1 MEQEKII
8 TMGGSITVNELAEN
22 LNLSVASLIQELFKN
37 GIVATINQKL
47 DYDTVSII
55 IDELGLKVKLE
66 QAEVVHDTKLSAHQ
80 ASDKARI
87 RPPVVAVMGHVDH
100 GKTTLLDKILNM
112 KTVEGEAGGITQ
124 HISAYQTEFQGRK
137 ITLLDT
143 PGHEAFASIRQ
154 HGALLTDI
162 VVIVVAADDG
172 VKPQTVEAIKF
183 AESAN
188 AKIIVA
194 ITKVDK
200 PTANVEM
207 VKGQLASEYRLNPE
221 EWGGD
226 TIMVPVSGRTGEGI
240 DKLLESILL
249 IAEMEEFK
257 ADYDYLS
264 EGLVIEARMRQGK
277 GAVVG
282 LLVQHGELQV
292 GDILVAGGS
301 YGKIRTIV
309 DFRGKA
315 VNKVGPSTPVTVT
328 GFKTLPNFGEL
339 FREVNSEREA
349 RALANQARYEASM
362 NVPSSNVTGLELL
375 DKIHQSAVAQDFN
388 VLIKADVQGSLT
400 SVIDNVKLID
410 TNDEVQVN
418 VVAHGV
424 GDVTE
429 SDVKMAANGTTV
441 IYGFNINISASIRRL
456 AARLGVQVRLYNV
469 IYELLDD
476 AKAEMEKL
484 LAPEVKEQDMGKL
497 TVKGVFR
504 TSKDKII
511 AGGLVTTGK
520 IMPGMLVRVKRNKEQ
535 IAELEV
541 LTVEKHQQEVKE
553 VFEGDMCGLS
563 LKSTKKIQLEIGD
576 KFELFEREI
585 VARKLK

>member
-8 TMGGSITVNELAEN
+8 KMSGSITVNELAEN

-66 QAEVVHDTKLSAHQ
+66 QVGQEHKLLTRHQ
-80 ASDKARI
+80 TSDHGSL

-100 GKTTLLDKILNM
+100 GKTTLLDKILDM
-112 KTVEGEAGGITQ
+112 KTVESEDGGITQ
-124 HISAYQTEFQGRK
+124 HISAYQTEYNGRK

-194 ITKVDK
+194 ITKIDK
-200 PTANVEM
+200 PDANIEM
-207 VKGQLASEYRLNPE
+207 VKAQLASEHRLNPE

-226 TIMVPVSGRTGEGI
+226 TIFVPVSGRTGEGI

-249 IAEMEEFK
+249 IADIEEFK
-257 ADYDYLS
+257 ADYDYIS
-264 EGLVIEARMRQGK
+264 EGLVIEARMQQGK

-282 LLVQHGELQV
+282 LLVQHGELKV
-292 GDILVAGGS
+292 GDVLVAGSS
-301 YGKIRTIV
+301 YGKIRTIA
-309 DFRGKA
+309 DFAGRA

-328 GFKTLPNFGEL
+328 GFKTLPEFGEL
-339 FREVNSEREA
+339 FKEVTSEKEA
-349 RALANQARYEASM
+349 RSIANQARYEASM
-362 NVPSSNVTGLELL
+362 NIPTSNVTSLELL
-375 DKIHQSAVAQDFN
+375 SKIHHNAVAQEFN
-388 VLIKADVQGSLT
+388 VLVKADVQGSLT
-400 SVIDNVKLID
+400 SVIDNLKLID
-410 TNDEVQVN
+410 AGDEVQLNIVN
-418 VVAHGV
+418 SGV

-429 SDVKMAANGTTV
+429 NDVKMAAGSPTI
-441 IYGFNINISASIRRL
+441 IYGFDINISASIRRL
-456 AARLGVQVRLYNV
+456 AARLGVQVRLYRV

-476 AKAEMEKL
+476 VRGEMEKL
-484 LAPEVKEQDMGKL
+484 LSPEVKEQEIGKL

-504 TSKDKII
+504 TSKDAVI
-511 AGGLVTTGK
+511 AGGLVTAGK
-520 IMPGMLVRVKRNKEQ
+520 IMPELLVRVKRNKEQ
-535 IAELEV
+535 IAEMEV
-541 LTVEKHQQEVKE
+541 MTVEKNQQEAKE
-553 VFEGDMCGLS
+553 VFEGEMCGLS
-563 LKSTKKIQLEIGD
+563 LKSNKKVQLEIGD
-576 KFELFEREI
+576 KLEFFKREL

>member
-8 TMGGSITVNELAEN
+8 KMGGSITVNELAEN

-66 QAEVVHDTKLSAHQ
+66 QAEASHEAKLSAHQ
-80 ASDKARI
+80 ASDKASI

-194 ITKVDK
+194 ITKIDK

-249 IAEMEEFK
+249 IAELEEFK

-282 LLVQHGELQV
+282 LLVQHGELKV

-349 RALANQARYEASM
+349 RSVANQARYEASM

-375 DKIHQSAVAQDFN
+375 DKIHQSVVAQDFN

-418 VVAHGV
+418 VVASGV

-429 SDVKMAANGTTV
+429 SDVKMASNGTTV
-441 IYGFNINISASIRRL
+441 IYGFNIGISASIRRL

-476 AKAEMEKL
+476 AKTEMEKL
-484 LAPEVKEQDMGKL
+484 LAPEIKEHDVGKL

-511 AGGLVTTGK
+511 AGGLVTAGK
-520 IMPGMLVRVKRNKEQ
+520 IAPGMLVRVKRNKEQ

-576 KFELFEREI
+576 KFELFEREV

>member
-47 DYDTVSII
+47 DYDTVLII

-66 QAEVVHDTKLSAHQ
+66 QVAEKQEHKLTAHQ
-80 ASDKARI
+80 ASDKAMT

-100 GKTTLLDKILNM
+100 GKTTLLDKILNT

-154 HGALLTDI
+154 HGAFLTDI

-194 ITKVDK
+194 ITKIDK
-200 PTANVEM
+200 PTANIEM

-226 TIMVPVSGRTGEGI
+226 TIMIPVSGKTGEGI
-240 DKLLESILL
+240 DKLLEAILL
-249 IAEMEEFK
+249 IADIEEFK

-264 EGLVIEARMRQGK
+264 EGLVIEAQIRQGK

-282 LLVQHGELQV
+282 LLVQHGELEV

-301 YGKIRTIV
+301 YGKIRTIT
-309 DFRGKA
+309 DFRGNS
-315 VNKVGPSTPVTVT
+315 VNKVGPSTPVTVA

-339 FREVNSEREA
+339 FKEVNSEREA
-349 RALANQARYEASM
+349 RSLANQARYEASM

-375 DKIHQSAVAQDFN
+375 NKIHQNAVAHEFS
-388 VLIKADVQGSLT
+388 VIVKADVQGSLI
-400 SVIDNVKLID
+400 SVIDNMKLID
-410 TNDEVQVN
+410 TKGEVQMNIVGS
-418 VVAHGV
+418 GV

-429 SDVKMAANGTTV
+429 NDVKLAANSNTIV
-441 IYGFNINISASIRRL
+441 YGFNINISSSIRRL
-456 AARLGVQVRLYNV
+456 AARLGVQIRLYKV

-476 AKAEMEKL
+476 AKTEMEKL
-484 LAPEVKEQDMGKL
+484 LTPEIKEHETGKL
-497 TVKGVFR
+497 NVKGVFR

-511 AGGLVTTGK
+511 AGGLVTSGK
-520 IMPGMLVRVKRNKEQ
+520 VAAGMQVRVKRNKQQ

-541 LTVEKHQQEVKE
+541 LSVEKHQQEVKE
-553 VFEGDMCGLS
+553 AIEGDLCGLS
-563 LKSTKKIQLEIGD
+563 LKSEKKVQLEVGD
-576 KFELFEREI
+576 KFELFEREVI
-585 VARKLK
+585 ARKIK

>member
-8 TMGGSITVNELAEN
+8 KMGGSITVNELAEN

-55 IDELGLKVKLE
+55 IDELGLKVRLE
-66 QAEVVHDTKLSAHQ
+66 QITGAQETKTAAHQ
-80 ASDKARI
+80 ASDKAMA

-100 GKTTLLDKILNM
+100 GKTTLLDKILDTQ
-112 KTVEGEAGGITQ
+112 TVESEAGGITQ

-200 PTANVEM
+200 PTANIEM
-207 VKGQLASEYRLNPE
+207 VKSQLASEYRLNPE

-226 TIMVPVSGRTGEGI
+226 TIMVPVSGKTGEGV

-249 IAEMEEFK
+249 IADMEEFK

-264 EGLVIEARMRQGK
+264 EGLVIEARIRQGK

-282 LLVQHGELQV
+282 LLVQHGELKV

-309 DFRGKA
+309 DFKGRA

-328 GFKTLPNFGEL
+328 GFKTLPQFGDL
-339 FREVNSEREA
+339 FKEAESERAA
-349 RALANQARYEASM
+349 RALANQARYEASL
-362 NVPSSNVTGLELL
+362 NTASSNVTGLELL
-375 DKIHQSAVAQDFN
+375 NKIHQNATAEDFN

-400 SVIDNVKLID
+400 SVIDNIKLID
-410 TNDEVQVN
+410 TNNEVQVN
-418 VVAHGV
+418 VVSSGV
-424 GDVTE
+424 GDITE
-429 SDVKMAANGTTV
+429 SDVKMAANGSTL
-441 IYGFNINISASIRRL
+441 IYGFNVNISASIRRL

-476 AKAEMEKL
+476 AKSEMEKL
-484 LAPEVKEQDMGKL
+484 LAPEIKEYEMGKL
-497 TVKGVFR
+497 NVKGVFR

-511 AGGLVTTGK
+511 AGGLVTSGK
-520 IMPGMLVRVKRNKEQ
+520 IAAGMMVRVKRNKEQ
-535 IAELEV
+535 IAEMEV
-541 LTVEKHQQEVKE
+541 LSVEKHQQEVKE
-553 VFEGDMCGLS
+553 VIEGDMCGLS
-563 LKSTKKIQLEIGD
+563 LKSNKKVQLEIGD
-576 KFELFEREI
+576 KFELFEREV

>member
-8 TMGGSITVNELAEN
+8 KMGGSITVNELAEN

-55 IDELGLKVKLE
+55 IDELGLKVQLE
-66 QAEVVHDTKLSAHQ
+66 QTEAVNDTKVAAHQ
-80 ASDKARI
+80 ASEKAMI

-100 GKTTLLDKILNM
+100 GKTTLLDKILDM

-200 PTANVEM
+200 PTANIEM

-240 DKLLESILL
+240 EDLLNAILL
-249 IAEMEEFK
+249 IAEMEELK

-282 LLVQHGELQV
+282 LLIQHGELQV

-315 VNKVGPSTPVTVT
+315 VDKVGPSTPVTVT

-339 FREVNSEREA
+339 FREVDSEREA

-375 DKIHQSAVAQDFN
+375 NKIHHSAVAQDFN

-418 VVAHGV
+418 VVASGV
-424 GDVTE
+424 GDITE
-429 SDVKMAANGTTV
+429 SDVKMAANSTTV
-441 IYGFNINISASIRRL
+441 IYGFNVNISASIRRL

-476 AKAEMEKL
+476 AKTEMEKL
-484 LAPEVKEQDMGKL
+484 LAPEVKERDMGKL
-497 TVKGVFR
+497 TVKGIFR

-541 LTVEKHQQEVKE
+541 LTVEKNQQEVKE

-563 LKSTKKIQLEIGD
+563 LKSTKKVQLEIGD

>member
-8 TMGGSITVNELAEN
+8 KMGGTITVNELADN

-47 DYDTVSII
+47 DYDTVLII
-55 IDELGLKVKLE
+55 IDELGLKVKVE
-66 QAEVVHDTKLSAHQ
+66 QAGQERKAAAVRHQ
-80 ASDKARI
+80 TSERGTV

-100 GKTTLLDKILNM
+100 GKTTLLDKILGT
-112 KTVEGEAGGITQ
+112 KTVEGESGGITQ
-124 HISAYQTEFQGRK
+124 HISAYQTEYDGRK

-194 ITKVDK
+194 VTKIDK
-200 PTANVEM
+200 PTANIEM
-207 VKGQLASEYRLNPE
+207 VKGQLASEHRLNPE
-221 EWGGD
+221 EWGGE
-226 TIMVPVSGRTGEGI
+226 TIFVPVSGKTGEGI

-249 IAEMEEFK
+249 VAEVEEFK

-264 EGLVIEARMRQGK
+264 EGLVIEARIQQGK

-282 LLVQHGELQV
+282 LLVQHGELKV
-292 GDILVAGGS
+292 GDVLVAGAS
-301 YGKIRTIV
+301 YGKIRTIA
-309 DFRGKA
+309 DFKGNL

-328 GFKTLPNFGEL
+328 GFKTLPEFGEL
-339 FREVNSEREA
+339 FKEVPSEKEA
-349 RALANQARYEASM
+349 RIIADRARYEASL
-362 NVPSSNVTGLELL
+362 NIPTSNVTGLELL
-375 DKIHQSAVAQDFN
+375 SKIHHNAVAQEFN
-388 VLIKADVQGSLT
+388 VIVKADVQGSLT
-400 SVIDNVKLID
+400 SVVDNLKLID
-410 TNDEVQVN
+410 AGDEVQLN
-418 VVAHGV
+418 VISSGV
-424 GDVTE
+424 GAVTE
-429 SDVKMAANGTTV
+429 NDVKMAAGSDTI
-441 IYGFNINISASIRRL
+441 IYGFDVNMSASIRHL
-456 AARLGVQVRLYNV
+456 AARLGVQVRLYRV

-476 AKAEMEKL
+476 VKREMEKL
-484 LAPEVKEQDMGKL
+484 LSPDVKEQELGKL
-497 TVKGVFR
+497 TIKGVFR

-511 AGGLVTTGK
+511 AGGLVTSGK
-520 IMPGMLVRVKRNKEQ
+520 IVPELLARVMRNKEQ
-535 IAELEV
+535 IAEVEV
-541 LTVEKHQQEVKE
+541 LTVEKNQQEAKE

-563 LKSTKKIQLEIGD
+563 LKSNKKLQLEIGD
-576 KFELFEREI
+576 KLEFFKREL
-585 VARKLK
+585 VARKLN